1 MTTVAIALITKRGRN
16 MEKQITKETKFRF
29 ASSILLCISALFISE
44 FFIKTAF
51 LVVAIVGICTCNKPN
66 KKATVSSMI
75 VLMALS
81 VIQLINTIPMYIEE
95 YIYLLSWGDRYAII
109 YISYVIEI
117 SLMVSSLIL
126 FAIGNLTKVKALPI
140 IATALLGGIVTSG
153 LVANLFIYP
162 QYIDALYFLVGILS
176 SLFSDI
182 IVYGVLAFAFIFNIK
197 GYAKETK
204 ALSTAFEEVRFD

>member
-1 MTTVAIALITKRGRN
+1 

-29 ASSILLCISALFISE
+29 ASSILLCLSALFISGY
-44 FFIKTAF
+44 FFIRTAF

-66 KKATVSSMI
+66 KKATVASMI
-75 VLMALS
+75 ALMALS
-81 VIQLINTIPMYIEE
+81 VMQFIYTLPLYIEE
-95 YIYLLSWGDRYAII
+95 YIYFLSRGSRHAII

-126 FAIGNLTKVKALPI
+126 VEIGNLTKVKALPI
-140 IATALLGGIVTSG
+140 IATALLGGIVMSG
-153 LVANLFIYP
+153 LVANLFRYS
-162 QYIDALYFLVGILS
+162 QYIDALYFLAWILP

-204 ALSTAFEEVRFD
+204 APSTAFEEVRFD